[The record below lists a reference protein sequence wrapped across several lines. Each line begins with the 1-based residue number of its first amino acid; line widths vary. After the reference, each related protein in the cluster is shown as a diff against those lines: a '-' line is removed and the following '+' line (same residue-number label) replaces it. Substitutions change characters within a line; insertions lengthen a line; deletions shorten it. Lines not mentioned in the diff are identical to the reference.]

1 MSALTSICYS
11 GKLVHEACLDV
22 LFNRTVVTA
31 VIIVGPP
38 LTPLP
43 FLADPTSY
51 ARKQGAPVL
60 DGDDLGTER
69 VIDLASQ
76 ADVGISLG
84 YGRILRKREIEAP
97 RLGTFNIHPAALP
110 QYRGRHPDLYAII
123 DGQTIVGITLHRM
136 DTGIDTGPII
146 AQAEETVSP
155 EETIATL
162 TDRLYDRGAG
172 LLEEFLDRLT
182 RSEPIPEQPQPKSA
196 DPLELRRVINWHDSA
211 WRINNLVRA
220 LTYPWPMAQ
229 TFLAGIPLLVSK
241 VRVVEDGFI
250 HPGYISE
257 ILDDAIRVGTGGHS
271 IDILELR
278 DPTRSI
284 ISIDQ
289 FASEFKPVPGETRFD
304 DSIQG
309 SKID

>member
-1 MSALTSICYS
+1 MPTLTSICYA

-22 LFNRTVVTA
+22 LFNRTVVMT
-31 VIIVGPP
+31 VIIAGPP

-43 FLADPTSY
+43 FLADPATY
-51 ARKQGAPVL
+51 AQKHGAPVL
-60 DGDDLGTER
+60 AGADVGTEQL
-69 VIDLASQ
+69 IDLVSQ
-76 ADVGISLG
+76 ADMGLSLG
-84 YGRILRKREIEAP
+84 YSRILRKREIDAP
-97 RLGTFNIHPAALP
+97 RLGTFNLHPSALP
-110 QYRGRHPDLYAII
+110 HYRGRHPDLYAIM
-123 DGQTIVGITLHRM
+123 DGQTRVGITLHRM
-136 DTGIDTGPII
+136 DPGIDMGPII
-146 AQAEETVSP
+146 AQASETVSP
-155 EETIATL
+155 DETIATL

-182 RSEPIPEQPQPKSA
+182 SNELIPEQPQPKSV

-229 TFLAGIPLLVSK
+229 TFLGGKPLLVSK
-241 VRVVEDGFI
+241 VRVVEDGLI

-278 DPTRSI
+278 DLTRSI

-304 DSIQG
+304 DSTQ
-309 SKID
+309 